1 MTEDD
6 NRRLPHQKGVTSDR
20 VPPPRGRPVA
30 MPRSLDPY
38 RYAIGD
44 LERETGINPRTVR
57 FYISEGLLPPAHGRG
72 PTATYDLGHL
82 LRLRAIRQ
90 LQGNYLPLAEIKD
103 QLGRLDDDQIAAMLN
118 IQSSPPEDRWRRVE
132 LHPDIELHVRE
143 PGDRRRDSG
152 FEEAVDRIIDVARA
166 AIANLDQPR

>member
-1 MTEDD
+1 
-6 NRRLPHQKGVTSDR
+6 
-20 VPPPRGRPVA
+20 

-57 FYISEGLLPPAHGRG
+57 YYISEGLLPPAHGRG

-90 LQGNYLPLAEIKD
+90 LQGNYLPLAEIKE

-118 IQSSPPEDRWRRVE
+118 IQSSPLEDRWRRVL
-132 LHPDIELHVRE
+132 LHADIEIHVRE
-143 PGDRRRDSG
+143 RGDVRRDSD
-152 FEEAVDRIIDVARA
+152 FDKAVDRIIDVARA
-166 AIANLDQPR
+166 VVADLETPR

>member
-1 MTEDD
+1 MTDD
-6 NRRLPHQKGVTSDR
+6 DYRRPSQDRGAVADR
-20 VPPPRGRPVA
+20 VLPPRGRPVA

-82 LRLRAIRQ
+82 LRLRAIKQ
-90 LQGNYLPLAEIKD
+90 LQGNYLPLSEIKD

-132 LHPDIELHVRE
+132 LHVDIELHVRE
-143 PGDRRRDSG
+143 PGDRGRDNR
-152 FEEAVDRIIDVARA
+152 FDEAVDRIIDVARA

>member
-1 MTEDD
+1 MTT
-6 NRRLPHQKGVTSDR
+6 GR
-20 VPPPRGRPVA
+20 VLPPRGRPVA

-44 LERETGINPRTVR
+44 LERETGINSRTVR
-57 FYISEGLLPPAHGRG
+57 FYISQGLLPPAHGRG

-103 QLGRLDDDQIAAMLN
+103 QLGHLDDDQIADMLN
-118 IQSSPPEDRWRRVE
+118 IQATPPEDRWRRVQ

-143 PGDRRRDSG
+143 RSG
-152 FEEAVDRIIDVARA
+152 RHREDAFGKAVERIIDVGQATVA
-166 AIANLDQPR
+166 DLEPRQ

>member
-1 MTEDD
+1 
-6 NRRLPHQKGVTSDR
+6 
-20 VPPPRGRPVA
+20 

-57 FYISEGLLPPAHGRG
+57 YYISEGLLPPAHGRG

-90 LQGNYLPLAEIKD
+90 LQGNYLPLAEIKE

-118 IQSSPPEDRWRRVE
+118 VQSSPPEDRWRRVL
-132 LHPDIELHVRE
+132 LHADIEIHVRE
-143 PGDRRRDSG
+143 RGDIRRDG
-152 FEEAVDRIIDVARA
+152 DFDEAVDRIIDVARA
-166 AIANLDQPR
+166 AVADLEPPR

>member
-1 MTEDD
+1 
-6 NRRLPHQKGVTSDR
+6 
-20 VPPPRGRPVA
+20 

-57 FYISEGLLPPAHGRG
+57 YYISEGLLPPAHGRG

-90 LQGNYLPLAEIKD
+90 LQGNYLPLAEIKE

-118 IQSSPPEDRWRRVE
+118 VQSSPPEDRWRRVL
-132 LHPDIELHVRE
+132 LHADIEIHVRE
-143 PGDRRRDSG
+143 RGDIRRDG
-152 FEEAVDRIIDVARA
+152 DFHEAVDRIIDVARA
-166 AIANLDQPR
+166 VVADLEPPR